1 MDARIVDNQLGE
13 LASVLATAIS
23 QAEDVRLAVAFAS
36 ANGVR
41 LLNDALTGALERG
54 AHVELLIGLDGQV
67 TEPDAISLLFS
78 LSEERQN
85 AHLYCHP
92 PAALGSSYHPKVY
105 WTKREDAATIV
116 VGSSNLTRGGLRSN
130 AEINVVIDAGSRE
143 EIVSDTFAAYL
154 RLKLKARTVEAD
166 EDLLA
171 IYTELFQCQAQ
182 RARAAAEDADAR
194 ELRRALRTKLSSM
207 GAATASE
214 QDLVGWL
221 RAVYEVL
228 PEGEFSNQDVYA
240 YEGQFRRLYPENDNV
255 QAKVR
260 QQLQVL
266 RDMGILEHVARG
278 RWRKQD

>member
-13 LASVLATAIS
+13 LAPVLESAIS

-41 LLNDALTGALERG
+41 LLEGALAEALDCG
-54 AHVELLIGLDGQV
+54 AHVELLIGLDGEV
-67 TEPDAISLLFS
+67 TEPDAIRLLFC
-78 LSEERQN
+78 LTGGSEN

-105 WTKREDAATIV
+105 WTSRQDAATIV
-116 VGSSNLTRGGLRSN
+116 VGSSNLTRGGLSSN
-130 AEINVVIDAGSRE
+130 AEINVVIDAESRE
-143 EIVSDTFAAYL
+143 EIVSDTFSAYL

-166 EDLLA
+166 DDLLA
-171 IYTELFQCQAQ
+171 VYAELFERQAQ
-182 RARAAAEDADAR
+182 HRRAAVGDADAR
-194 ELRRALRTKLSSM
+194 ELRRRLQAKLSSL
-207 GAATASE
+207 GPATASE

-221 RAVYEVL
+221 RAVYDVL
-228 PEGEFSNQDVYA
+228 PEGEFTNQDVYA
-240 YEGQFRRLYPENDNV
+240 YEAEFSRLYPENDNV
-255 QAKVR
+255 RAKVR

-266 RDMGILEHVARG
+266 RDMGILEHIVRG